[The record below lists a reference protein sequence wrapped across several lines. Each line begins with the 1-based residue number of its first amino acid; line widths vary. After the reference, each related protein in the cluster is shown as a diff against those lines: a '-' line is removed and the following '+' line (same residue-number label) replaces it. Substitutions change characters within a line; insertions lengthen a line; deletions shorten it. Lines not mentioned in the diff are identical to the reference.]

1 MTTTIIIF
9 LALSIVNV
17 IGSTFRSLVTIK
29 GNKYVASLANA
40 IYFAFYNIVL
50 IYTTM
55 EFSLITKCLITFATN
70 LIGVFIVKVI
80 EEKSKKDKLWLV
92 KMTCSET
99 MSEKAKSILTAN
111 EISYSCYTIQ
121 NGNICFDCFCN
132 TQKDTATVLNL
143 AKVIKGKT
151 FATENKLF

>member
-55 EFSLITKCLITFATN
+55 EFSLVTKCLITFATN

-111 EISYSCYTIQ
+111 EISYSCYAIQ

>member
-55 EFSLITKCLITFATN
+55 EFSLITKCFITFVTN